1 METFHFL
8 RPWWLLA
15 LLPLALLLYQW
26 YRNESQRN
34 AWRDQVDEDLLPH
47 LVNGQSTPLG
57 KAAVITPALLWLLA
71 VTALA
76 GPVWEKLPAQV
87 FRGLQERVLIMDLS
101 YSMNARD
108 TKPSRLERAQQKL
121 QDILKQSAD
130 SQTALIVYAAAP
142 YVISPLTDD
151 VETIKSM
158 LPSLSTDVVPAQGS
172 VTSAALLKGL
182 ELLRQSGSQQGSLWL
197 LTDSEPDSAAMAAAT
212 EIKASGFRLHVV
224 GIGSSEGAPIP
235 AATGGF
241 VKDSKGNIVIARL
254 QQTALKELA
263 AAAGGVYTAVS
274 NSDTDIDRLF
284 GADSSQSVSGVSD
297 LERQADIWLE
307 RGPFIVLLLLPFA
320 ALSFRRG
327 WL

>member
-15 LLPLALLLYQW
+15 LLPLALLLYYW
-26 YRNESQRN
+26 YRSESQRN
-34 AWRDQVDEDLLPH
+34 AWRDQVDEALLPH
-47 LVNGQSTPLG
+47 LVNGQSTPPG
-57 KAAVITPALLWLLA
+57 KVVVIAPALLWLLA

-76 GPVWEKLPAQV
+76 GPTWEKLPTQV
-87 FRGLQERVLIMDLS
+87 FRGLQERVLIVDLS

-108 TKPSRLERAQQKL
+108 TKPSRLERVHQKL

-172 VTSAALLKGL
+172 VTSAALLEGL
-182 ELLRQSGSQQGSLWL
+182 ELLRQSGSRQGSLWL
-197 LTDSEPDSAAMAAAT
+197 LTDSKPDSAAMAAAT
-212 EIKASGFRLHVV
+212 EIRNAGYRLHVV
-224 GIGSSEGAPIP
+224 GIGSREGAPIP
-235 AATGGF
+235 AAAGGF
-241 VKDSKGNIVIARL
+241 VKDSNGDIVIARL
-254 QQTALKELA
+254 EQPALKALA
-263 AAAGGVYTAVS
+263 AATGGVYTKVTNTDA
-274 NSDTDIDRLF
+274 DIDRLF
-284 GADSSQSVSGVSD
+284 NADSLQSVSGVRD

-307 RGPFIVLLLLPFA
+307 RGPFIILLLLPFA